1 MPRLCLKDAWKET
14 PAERNLANQTQAEY
28 RNIAHSDRRV
38 VSLSKKHLGLLSK
51 STDNTLEA
59 VAPSRRDRKI
69 VYCRIKSTNFVLV
82 SDKKSISACIKAM
95 PDTISRV
102 KFYVRT
108 VAIINVYPEMEWKK
122 KRCK

>member
-1 MPRLCLKDAWKET
+1 MPRLCLKDAWIET
-14 PAERNLANQTQAEY
+14 PAERNLANQTQVEY

-59 VAPSRRDRKI
+59 VAPSRRDWKI
-69 VYCRIKSTNFVLV
+69 VYWRIKSTNFVLV

-108 VAIINVYPEMEWKK
+108 VAIIVYPEMEWKK
-122 KRCK
+122 KRWK